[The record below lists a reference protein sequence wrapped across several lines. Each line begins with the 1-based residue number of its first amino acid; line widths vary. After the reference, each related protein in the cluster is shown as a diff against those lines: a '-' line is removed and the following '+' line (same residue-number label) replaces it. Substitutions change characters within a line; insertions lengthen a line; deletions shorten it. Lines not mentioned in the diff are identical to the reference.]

1 MADLEPGIKLS
12 ASTIEAMDRISTAP
26 PTVDLSSNKQK
37 VTSTNESLID
47 LDSVELRLFE
57 HDSIEI
63 RLIGSRTL
71 TTKSGREIQE
81 SRAFEAYWVPA
92 KIAQSIIKANGFAN
106 QAKLLVDC
114 LRQAP
119 EEGYWIASA
128 DEEDETFLLRSCAE
142 QIKDQRVSKVV
153 RRGEDGYEDL
163 KESTRYYI
171 QQPDPYSYLFVADLP
186 EADIFWRL
194 VDSLMDEEYLPCLQ
208 VHAMLAQST
217 TPETSIG

>member
-1 MADLEPGIKLS
+1 MADLEPGIKLC
-12 ASTIEAMDRISTAP
+12 ASTIEAMDRISTAS
-26 PTVDLSSNKQK
+26 PTVDLENDKQMTPASK
-37 VTSTNESLID
+37 NLID
-47 LDSVELRLFE
+47 LDSVDLRPFKY
-57 HDSIEI
+57 DSIEV

-71 TTKSGREIQE
+71 TTKSGRGIQE
-81 SRAFEAYWVPA
+81 SKAFEAYWVPA
-92 KIAQSIIKANGFAN
+92 KIAQNIIKANGFAN
-106 QAKLLVDC
+106 QAKLLVDY

-128 DEEDETFLLRSCAE
+128 DEEDETLLLRSYAE
-142 QIKDQRVSKVV
+142 QIKDQRISKVV
-153 RRGEDGYEDL
+153 RRGEDGYENL

-171 QQPDPYSYLFVADLP
+171 QQPDPYSCLFVADPP

-194 VDSLMDEEYLPCLQ
+194 VDSLMDEEYLPSLE